1 MNNDLNAA
9 RVEPV
14 VSHPVTSGNEVFDFL
29 SRFSW
34 WEVRRVNSGNTLRIL
49 VSIRLSDGDYVKVH
63 GRVGETVCNVT
74 DRLRLKLI
82 G

>member
-34 WEVRRVNSGNTLRIL
+34 W
-49 VSIRLSDGDYVKVH
+49 
-63 GRVGETVCNVT
+63 
-74 DRLRLKLI
+74 
-82 G
+82 